1 MSTPESHPALHPN
14 PGYHLLASDEAG
26 TDGTGRH
33 FVPSGWEDADRGVCP
48 CGELVA
54 WDGPSL
60 SWIPDRS
67 LRLLVLT
74 TEEAK
79 VVSEDGM
86 TSQSRDRALQE
97 VIEHQLSLNEEVD

>member
-1 MSTPESHPALHPN
+1 MSTESHPALHPN

-33 FVPSGWEDADRGVCP
+33 FVPAGWEDADRGVCP

-67 LRLLVLT
+67 LRLLILT
-74 TEEAK
+74 QHE
-79 VVSEDGM
+79 
-86 TSQSRDRALQE
+86 TSLVFLAVRTTQLVETIA
-97 VIEHQLSLNEEVD
+97 HQLDLNEEVA